1 MGWGVFNKILNVPL
15 QGIKKYINYKDK
27 STTVKA
33 DLLNSVSDYIPKLKV
48 IAPVIKATDNLRK
61 KITNPVVEWVNKQNL

>member
-1 MGWGVFNKILNVPL
+1 LGVFNKILNVPL

-27 STTVKA
+27 SMTVKT

-48 IAPVIKATDNLRK
+48 IAPVIKAWMLK
-61 KITNPVVEWVNKQNL
+61 KTRACTMHGILN